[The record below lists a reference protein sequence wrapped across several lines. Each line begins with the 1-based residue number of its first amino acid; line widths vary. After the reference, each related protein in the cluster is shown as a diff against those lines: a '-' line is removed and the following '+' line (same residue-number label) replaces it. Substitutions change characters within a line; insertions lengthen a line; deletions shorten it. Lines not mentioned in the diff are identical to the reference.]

1 MSKKKRVFDI
11 DFDDVDVT
19 PAADVPAGTQP
30 ADAGRRGPM
39 AAAISENADAL
50 SERQAAEAAIRS
62 ENDALAHE
70 HVRLKKAGLITDLI
84 PLDLIKTDKLTRDR
98 APGRDAEIDELK
110 RSIQEIGLSNPI
122 RVEPVGDTYELIQG
136 FRRFTA
142 YQELFEETGDDAFA
156 RIPAGINAKGE
167 NLLRLYRRM
176 VDENLVRRGVSFG
189 EMAQLAMNYRLQA
202 PEVEG
207 YDQAVE
213 LLFASSGRQKRNY
226 IKHFVRLLS
235 ATDGRIKHVD
245 QVPRALG
252 LQVVRRLDE
261 SADASKVLNRLLEAE
276 AAQSAEDE
284 QAVMASFVAA
294 QAVASRT
301 KVLRPTAPRQAK
313 TTFRLNRPEGDA
325 KCTVSDGRIDLRLA
339 QDFSGVERKRLE
351 AAVTAFLEA
360 LEQE

>member
-19 PAADVPAGTQP
+19 PQPDVPVGTDP
-30 ADAGRRGPM
+30 DTSARRGPM
-39 AAAISENADAL
+39 AAAISENAEAL
-50 SERQAAEAAIRS
+50 TERQAAEAAIRS

-84 PLDLIKTDKLTRDR
+84 PLDQIQTEKLTRDR
-98 APGRDAEIDELK
+98 APGRDTEIDELK
-110 RSIQEIGLSNPI
+110 RSIKEIGLSNPI
-122 RVEPVGDTYELIQG
+122 RVEQVGDVYELIQG

-142 YQELFEETGDDAFA
+142 YQELYAETGDEAYA

-189 EMAQLAMNYRLQA
+189 EMAQLAINYRRQA

-207 YDQAVE
+207 YEQAVE
-213 LLFASSGRQKRNY
+213 LLFASSGRQKRSY
-226 IKHFVRLLS
+226 IKHFVRLLA
-235 ATDGRIKHVD
+235 ATEGRIKHVD

-261 SADASKVLNRLLEAE
+261 SADASKMLNRLLEAE
-276 AAQSAEDE
+276 QAQTPEGE
-284 QAVMASFVAA
+284 QAVMAAFVAELE
-294 QAVASRT
+294 VASKA
-301 KVLRPTAPRQAK
+301 KVSRPSIPRQAR
-313 TTFRLNRPEGDA
+313 TTFRVNRPAGDA
-325 KCTVSDGRIDLRLA
+325 KCIVSDGRIEMRVA
-339 QDFSGVERKRLE
+339 QDFSGMERKRLE
-351 AAVTAFLEA
+351 AAVEAFLEA
-360 LEQE
+360 LESE

>member
-11 DFDDVDVT
+11 NFDDVDVS
-19 PAADVPAGTQP
+19 PAADVPAGSE
-30 ADAGRRGPM
+30 RRGPM
-39 AAAISENADAL
+39 AAAISENAEAL
-50 SERQAAEAAIRS
+50 TERHAAEAAIRA

-70 HVRLKKAGLITDLI
+70 HVRMKKAGLITDLI
-84 PLDLIKTDKLTRDR
+84 RLDQIRTDKLTRDR

-110 RSIQEIGLSNPI
+110 HSIKDIGLSNPI
-122 RVEPVGDTYELIQG
+122 RVEPVGDAYELIQG

-142 YQELFEETGDDAFA
+142 YQELFAETGDETFA

-189 EMAQLAMNYRLQA
+189 EMAQLAMNYRKQA
-202 PEVEG
+202 AEVEG
-207 YDQAVE
+207 YEQAVE

-235 ATDGRIKHVD
+235 ATEGRLMHIER
-245 QVPRALG
+245 VPRALG

-261 SADASKVLNRLLEAE
+261 NPEASKILNRLLDTQGARTAE
-276 AAQSAEDE
+276 EE
-284 QAVMASFVAA
+284 HTVMADFVA
-294 QAVASRT
+294 QLGT
-301 KVLRPTAPRQAK
+301 KSKKKVPLNTAPRQAK
-313 TTFRLNRPEGDA
+313 TTFRLTRPEGDA
-325 KCTVSDGRIDLRLA
+325 KCTVSDGRIELRLP

-351 AAVTAFLEA
+351 KAVEAFLDA
-360 LEQE
+360 LDG